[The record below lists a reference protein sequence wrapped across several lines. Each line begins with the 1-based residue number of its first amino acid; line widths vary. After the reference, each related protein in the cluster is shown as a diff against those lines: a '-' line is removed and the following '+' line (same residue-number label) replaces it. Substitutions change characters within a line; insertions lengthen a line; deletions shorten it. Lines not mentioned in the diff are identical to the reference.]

1 MVFTHTCTKVSV
13 AWQFFMTWF
22 S

>member
-13 AWQFFMTWF
+13 AWQFFMPWF